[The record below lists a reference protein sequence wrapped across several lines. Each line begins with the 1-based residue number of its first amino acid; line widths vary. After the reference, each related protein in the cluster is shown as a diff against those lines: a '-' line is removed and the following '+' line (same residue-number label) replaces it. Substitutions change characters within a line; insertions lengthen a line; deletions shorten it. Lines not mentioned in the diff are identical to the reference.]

1 MARTTEQRAHLVL
14 RAVQLPI
21 RTTQLVVLVTFS
33 QSAHLLSDRKLRWAM
48 PVYEPFFGKNFS
60 TVASLGGFVI
70 IETHTI
76 ATVEQA
82 IIAATGMSCQ

>member
-1 MARTTEQRAHLVL
+1 MARTTVQHARQVL
-14 RAVQLPI
+14 RAVQWPI

-33 QSAHLLSDRKLRWAM
+33 QSVRLLSDRKPNKRWF
-48 PVYEPFFGKNFS
+48 YEPFCGKNLS
-60 TVASLGGFVI
+60 TVASLGGFVT